1 VPPAPAAKPASASR
15 PAAAP
20 AAKKASATPW
30 LLIALGLIVMLVAA
44 SALFWFVVRPRLKA
58 RFSDA
63 IEVPVAEA
71 PAADTSSAPTGAS
84 PVEPAANE
92 PAPST
97 GPSSLAIGAPSRP
110 GTTVS
115 IDGGPPIPLAQ
126 AVTLQMAPG
135 DHELFFAAPGA
146 APSRV
151 RVAIAAGA
159 AQSLEDPELPAGAPA
174 ATAAPRKPR
183 KRVEAAPAP
192 APPAPEPEP
201 VVVEPPPPPPVH
213 RGDLVE
219 FGPGVVRPKLLRPLS
234 ADYPAAAKRQR
245 AEARIGVAVLIDEN
259 GKVTDARIAE
269 GDGRGLGFEE
279 VSLRAARAGAYQP
292 ATKNGVA
299 VKMWHTVY
307 ITFRSK

>member
-1 VPPAPAAKPASASR
+1 
-15 PAAAP
+15 
-20 AAKKASATPW
+20 
-30 LLIALGLIVMLVAA
+30 
-44 SALFWFVVRPRLKA
+44 
-58 RFSDA
+58 
-63 IEVPVAEA
+63 
-71 PAADTSSAPTGAS
+71 
-84 PVEPAANE
+84 
-92 PAPST
+92 
-97 GPSSLAIGAPSRP
+97 
-110 GTTVS
+110 
-115 IDGGPPIPLAQ
+115 
-126 AVTLQMAPG
+126 MAPG
-135 DHELFFAAPGA
+135 DHELSFAAPGA

-159 AQSLEDPELPAGAPA
+159 AQSLEVPELPAGAPP
-174 ATAAPRKPR
+174 ATAPRKPR

-192 APPAPEPEP
+192 PPPAPEPEP
-201 VVVEPPPPPPVH
+201 VVVEPPLPPPVH

-245 AEARIGVAVLIDEN
+245 AEARIGVAVLVDEN